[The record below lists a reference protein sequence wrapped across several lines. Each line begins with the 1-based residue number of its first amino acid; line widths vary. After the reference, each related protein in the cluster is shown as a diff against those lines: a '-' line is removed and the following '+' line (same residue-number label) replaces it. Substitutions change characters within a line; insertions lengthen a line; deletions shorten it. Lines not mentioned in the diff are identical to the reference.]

1 MKKSL
6 PFALLALV
14 ALALGCGD
22 SGRYRV
28 SGRVTFDGQRVP
40 VGMVTFLPIGPSD
53 VERSAGFCQIKA
65 GQFDSRAGRSPM
77 EGLHRV
83 LISGFDGVA
92 YTSEI
97 AGMVEHNPEGKPLFP
112 LYAVEVEIPKAQG
125 TVLDFDVPKTSSPSR

>member
-14 ALALGCGD
+14 ALTLGCAD

-28 SGRVTFDGQRVP
+28 SGRVTFDGQPVP

-53 VERSAGFCQIKA
+53 RERSAGFCQIKA

-77 EGLHRV
+77 EGRHRV

-97 AGMVEHNPEGKPLFP
+97 GGLLDDNPEGRPLFP

-125 TVLDFDVPKTSSPSR
+125 TVLDFDVPKTSSPPR

>member
-6 PFALLALV
+6 SFALLALV
-14 ALALGCGD
+14 AFTLGCGD

-28 SGRVTFDGQRVP
+28 SGHVTFDGQPVP

-53 VERSAGFCQIKA
+53 RERSAGFCQIKS

-77 EGLHRV
+77 EGRHRV

-97 AGMVEHNPEGKPLFP
+97 GEQVDNILEGRPLFP
-112 LYAVEVEIPKAQG
+112 MHVVEIDIPKAQG
-125 TVLDFDVPKTSSPSR
+125 TVLNFDVPKTSLPQR